1 MTGPQ
6 PDGAETPRVDRRV
19 RLVTAAS
26 QLFSERAYDEVTTTE
41 IARRAGVAYGLI
53 AHHFTNK
60 RGLYLAT
67 IRAAG
72 EALRTLQETPPEG
85 ETPAERLRDAISRH
99 ITYMDRHAAGFL
111 TLIRGGNGSDPEVRA
126 IIEDL
131 RWQGALRILD
141 ALGAEHPVHPVLR
154 ASMRGWV
161 GYLDELIVDHI
172 QHHDVPQ
179 EHLVRL
185 ATSALTATLRTTC
198 SVTPDAGIAP
208 ATVDRLE
215 DTSAGTPGPTTK
227 RRAREGTP

>member
-1 MTGPQ
+1 MTSPHL
-6 PDGAETPRVDRRV
+6 DDTKTPRTDRRAK
-19 RLVTAAS
+19 LITAAS

-41 IARRAGVAYGLI
+41 IAKRAGVAYGLI

-67 IRAAG
+67 IHAAA
-72 EALRTLQETPPEG
+72 EELQALQTTPPDG
-85 ETPAERLRDAISRH
+85 ETPAEQLRNAISRH

-131 RWQGALRILD
+131 RWQGALRILN
-141 ALGAEHPVHPVLR
+141 ALGVDHPVHPVLR

-172 QHHDVPQ
+172 HHHDIPQ
-179 EHLVRL
+179 EHLVQL
-185 ATSALTATLRTTC
+185 TIAALTATLRTAY
-198 SVTPDAGIAP
+198 SITPDIGIAP
-208 ATVDRLE
+208 ATIDILV
-215 DTSAGTPGPTTK
+215 A
-227 RRAREGTP
+227 

>member
-1 MTGPQ
+1 MTGPRL
-6 PDGAETPRVDRRV
+6 DGTKTPRIDRRTQ
-19 RLVTAAS
+19 LLAAAS

-41 IARRAGVAYGLI
+41 IAKHAGVAYGLI

-72 EALRTLQETPPEG
+72 EALQTLQAAPPEG
-85 ETPAERLRDAISRH
+85 DTPAEQLRDAIGRH

-131 RWQGALRILD
+131 RWQGALRILN
-141 ALGAEHPVHPVLR
+141 ALGVDEPVHPVLR

-172 QHHDVPQ
+172 HHHDVPQ
-179 EHLVRL
+179 EHLVQ
-185 ATSALTATLRTTC
+185 LTIITLIATLRTAY
-198 SVTPDAGIAP
+198 SITPDIGIAP
-208 ATVDRLE
+208 AAIDPLE
-215 DTSAGTPGPTTK
+215 A
-227 RRAREGTP
+227 